1 MLRPTRRIASK
12 ASRAAIATT
21 VFAALTLISGVHA
34 GMAETFA
41 YVGNADSNDISVFK
55 MTESGEMIPVQTA
68 AFKGVDKPGSSTPLA
83 ITPDHRVLIAG
94 VRSQPYLAV
103 SFAIDPKTGQLSPI
117 GSGPLADSMANI
129 AVDRSGKFLFSAS
142 YGGNKVAL
150 NPLSADGVAGEPKQ
164 VIPTGLNAHAFL
176 PSPDNRF
183 VFATNLGSDQ
193 VLAFAFDATSGTLTP
208 SDPPS
213 HKVPEKSGPRH
224 FVFHPNGKFVYLI
237 HELNGDVAAFT
248 YEAKSGAWDEIQR
261 ATALPEGFTGKASDK
276 KPWAADIHI
285 TPDGRFLYASE
296 RTTSTLTAY
305 KVDAASGKLTTI
317 GSVPTEKQPR
327 GFHIDPSGRYLAAVG
342 ESLRQHD
349 GLCDRPGQRR
359 AGQAEILPHR
369 QEAELGGVPEPAL
382 RGHRRPT

>member
-1 MLRPTRRIASK
+1 MPRPTGCIASITP
-12 ASRAAIATT
+12 RAAIATT
-21 VFAALTLISGVHA
+21 LAFLALISGVRA

-55 MTESGEMIPVQTA
+55 LSESGEMTPVQTA
-68 AFKGVDKPGSSTPLA
+68 AFKGVEKPGSSTPLA

-94 VRSQPYLAV
+94 VRSQPFQAV

-117 GSGPLADSMANI
+117 GNGPLADSMAYI
-129 AVDRSGKFLFSAS
+129 ATDRGGKVLFSAS

-150 NPLSADGVAGEPKQ
+150 NPLSANGVVGEPKQ

-193 VLAFAFDATSGTLTP
+193 VLSFAFDATAGTLTP
-208 SDPPS
+208 SDPPAY
-213 HKVPEKSGPRH
+213 KVPEKSGPRH
-224 FVFHPNGKFVYLI
+224 FVFHPGGKFVYLI

-248 YEAKSGAWDEIQR
+248 YEAKSGAWNEIQR
-261 ATALPEGFTGKASDK
+261 TTALPEGFNG

-296 RTTSTLTAY
+296 RTTNTLTAY
-305 KVDAASGKLTTI
+305 KVDPTSGKLTTV

-327 GFHIDPSGRYLAAVG
+327 GFNIDPSSRYLAAVG
-342 ESLRQHD
+342 ELSDGMTVYAIDQSSGALSKLKSYPTGKKPNWVEFLSL
-349 GLCDRPGQRR
+349 P
-359 AGQAEILPHR
+359 
-369 QEAELGGVPEPAL
+369 
-382 RGHRRPT
+382 

>member
-1 MLRPTRRIASK
+1 MPRPTRRIAP
-12 ASRAAIATT
+12 RAAIATT
-21 VFAALTLISGVHA
+21 LAFLTLVSGVRP

-55 MTESGEMIPVQTA
+55 LAESGEMTPVQTA
-68 AFKGVDKPGSSTPLA
+68 AFTGVDKPGSSTPLA

-94 VRSQPYLAV
+94 VRSQPFLAV

-117 GSGPLADSMANI
+117 GNGPLADSMAI
-129 AVDRSGKFLFSAS
+129 AVDSTGKFLFSAS

-150 NPLSADGVAGEPKQ
+150 NPLLANGVAGEPKQ

-193 VLAFAFDATSGTLTP
+193 VLTFAFDAVAGTLTP
-208 SDPPS
+208 SDPPVT
-213 HKVPEKSGPRH
+213 KVPEKSGPRH
-224 FVFHPNGKFVYLI
+224 FVFHPNGKFVYLV
-237 HELNGDVAAFT
+237 HELNGDVAAFS

-261 ATALPEGFTGKASDK
+261 TTSLPEGFTG

-296 RTTSTLTAY
+296 RTTNTLAAY
-305 KVDAASGKLTTI
+305 KVDATSGKLTTI

-342 ESLRQHD
+342 ELSDSMTVYAIDQSS
-349 GLCDRPGQRR
+349 G
-359 AGQAEILPHR
+359 
-369 QEAELGGVPEPAL
+369 AL
-382 RGHRRPT
+382 AKLKSYPTGKKPNWVEFLTLQ

>member
-1 MLRPTRRIASK
+1 MIKPTRP

-21 VFAALTLISGVHA
+21 LFTALVSALALFSGARA

-55 MTESGEMIPVQTA
+55 IAESGEMIPVQTA
-68 AFKGVDKPGSSTPLA
+68 AFTGVEKPGSSTPLA

-94 VRSQPYLAV
+94 VRSQPFLAV
-103 SFAIDPKTGQLSPI
+103 SFAIDPKTGLLSHI
-117 GSGPLADSMANI
+117 GNGPLADSMANI
-129 AVDRSGKFLFSAS
+129 AIDRGGKVLFSAS

-150 NPLSADGVAGEPKQ
+150 NPLQANGVVAEPKQ

-193 VLAFAFDATSGTLTP
+193 VLSFAFDAAAGSLTP

-213 HKVPEKSGPRH
+213 IKTPEKSGPRH

-237 HELNGDVAAFT
+237 HELNGDVAAYS
-248 YEAKSGAWDEIQR
+248 YEAKSGAWGEIQR
-261 ATALPEGFTGKASDK
+261 TTALPEGFNGKDSGQ

-296 RTTSTLTAY
+296 RTTNTLTAY
-305 KVDAASGKLTTI
+305 KVDATSGKLTTI

-327 GFHIDPSGRYLAAVG
+327 GFNIDPTGRYLAAVG
-342 ESLRQHD
+342 ELSD
-349 GLCDRPGQRR
+349 GMTVYAIDQTSG
-359 AGQAEILPHR
+359 
-369 QEAELGGVPEPAL
+369 AL
-382 RGHRRPT
+382 SKLKSYATGKKPNWVEFLTLQ

>member
-1 MLRPTRRIASK
+1 MLKPTRRNA
-12 ASRAAIATT
+12 ARAVIATLA
-21 VFAALTLISGVHA
+21 VLTLVSGVRP

-55 MTESGEMIPVQTA
+55 LADDGEMTPVQTA
-68 AFKGVDKPGSSTPLA
+68 AFKGVEKPGASTPLA

-94 VRSQPYLAV
+94 VRSKPFQAV
-103 SFAIDPKTGQLSPI
+103 SFAIDPKTGQLSHI
-117 GSGPLADSMANI
+117 GNGPLADSMANI
-129 AVDRSGKFLFSAS
+129 AVDHTGKFLFSAS

-150 NPLSADGVAGEPKQ
+150 NPLTANGVAGEPTQ

-193 VLAFAFDATSGTLTP
+193 VLAFAFDASAGTLTP
-208 SDPPS
+208 NDPPS
-213 HKVPEKSGPRH
+213 YKVPDKSGPRH

-237 HELNGDVAAFT
+237 HELNGDVAAFS

-261 ATALPEGFTGKASDK
+261 TTALPEGFNGKESNQ

-305 KVDAASGKLTTI
+305 KVDASSGKLTTV

-342 ESLRQHD
+342 EMSDSMTVYAIDQSSGALGRLKSYPTGKKPNWVEFL
-349 GLCDRPGQRR
+349 GLP
-359 AGQAEILPHR
+359 
-369 QEAELGGVPEPAL
+369 
-382 RGHRRPT
+382 

>member
-1 MLRPTRRIASK
+1 MLRPTRRITSK
-12 ASRAAIATT
+12 APRVAIATT
-21 VFAALTLISGVHA
+21 LTFLALVSGVRA

-83 ITPDHRVLIAG
+83 ITPDHRVLITG
-94 VRSQPYLAV
+94 IRSQPFQAI

-117 GSGPLADSMANI
+117 GNGPLADSMANI

-150 NPLSADGVAGEPKQ
+150 NPLLANGVAGEPKQ

-193 VLAFAFDATSGTLTP
+193 VLGFAFDATAGTLTP
-208 SDPPS
+208 NDPPA

-224 FVFHPNGKFVYLI
+224 FVFHPNGKFVYLV

-248 YEAKSGAWDEIQR
+248 YEARSGAWDEIQR
-261 ATALPEGFTGKASDK
+261 TTALPEGFNGKESGK

-296 RTTSTLTAY
+296 RTTNTLTAY
-305 KVDAASGKLTTI
+305 KVDATSGKLTTI

-327 GFHIDPSGRYLAAVG
+327 GFHIDPSSRYLAAVG
-342 ESLRQHD
+342 ELSDSMTVYAIDQGSGALAKLKSYPT
-349 GLCDRPGQRR
+349 GKKPNWVEFLT
-359 AGQAEILPHR
+359 LP
-369 QEAELGGVPEPAL
+369 
-382 RGHRRPT
+382 

>member
-1 MLRPTRRIASK
+1 MPRPTRRIAP
-12 ASRAAIATT
+12 RAAIATT
-21 VFAALTLISGVHA
+21 LAFLTLVSGVRP

-55 MTESGEMIPVQTA
+55 LAESGEMTPVQTA
-68 AFKGVDKPGSSTPLA
+68 AFTGVDKPGSSTPLA

-94 VRSQPYLAV
+94 VRSQPFLAV

-117 GSGPLADSMANI
+117 GNGPLADSMANI
-129 AVDRSGKFLFSAS
+129 AVDGGGKFLFSAS

-150 NPLSADGVAGEPKQ
+150 NPLLANGVAGEPKQ

-193 VLAFAFDATSGTLTP
+193 VLTFAFDAVAGTLAP
-208 SDPPS
+208 SDPPVT
-213 HKVPEKSGPRH
+213 KVPEKSGPRH

-237 HELNGDVAAFT
+237 HELNGDVAAFS

-261 ATALPEGFTGKASDK
+261 TTALPEGFTGKDSDK

-296 RTTSTLTAY
+296 RTTNTLAGY
-305 KVDAASGKLTTI
+305 KVDATSGKLTTI

-342 ESLRQHD
+342 ELSDSMTVYAIDQSSGTLAKLKSYPT
-349 GLCDRPGQRR
+349 GKKPNWVEFLT
-359 AGQAEILPHR
+359 LP
-369 QEAELGGVPEPAL
+369 
-382 RGHRRPT
+382 

>member
-1 MLRPTRRIASK
+1 MLRPTRPVASR
-12 ASRAAIATT
+12 SPRAAIATT
-21 VFAALTLISGVHA
+21 LLAFLVLSSGVRA

-55 MTESGEMIPVQTA
+55 IAESGEMTPVQTA
-68 AFKGVDKPGSSTPLA
+68 AFPGVEKPGSSTPLA

-94 VRSQPYLAV
+94 IRSQPFVAV

-129 AVDRSGKFLFSAS
+129 ATDRGGKFLFSAS

-150 NPLSADGVAGEPKQ
+150 NPLLANGVVGEPKQ

-193 VLAFAFDATSGTLTP
+193 VLGFAFDATAGTLTP
-208 SDPPS
+208 TDPPA

-224 FVFHPNGKFVYLI
+224 FVFHPNGKFIYLI
-237 HELNGDVAAFT
+237 HELNADVAAFA

-261 ATALPEGFTGKASDK
+261 TTALPEGFNGKDSGQ

-296 RTTSTLTAY
+296 RTTNTLTAY
-305 KVDAASGKLTTI
+305 KVDATSGKLTTI

-327 GFHIDPSGRYLAAVG
+327 GFNIDPTGRYLAAVG
-342 ESLRQHD
+342 ELSD
-349 GLCDRPGQRR
+349 GMTVYSIDQSSGTLNKLKSYPTGKKPNWV
-359 AGQAEILPHR
+359 EFLNLP
-369 QEAELGGVPEPAL
+369 
-382 RGHRRPT
+382 